1 VKKPQAGLSIL
12 LPLVALLLA
21 LCLGAPLLA
30 QDADAQD
37 EDEAAE
43 ETPEFGEAIVVVG
56 TRTEGRTVT
65 ASPVPVDVIPE
76 TELVSQGNNDLTNR
90 IRTVVPSY
98 NVGAQPISDAATL
111 IRPANLRG
119 LAPDHTLILVNGK
132 RRHRAAVIAWLGNGV
147 SDGSQGPDISVI
159 PAIALRQVEV
169 LRDGASA
176 QYGSD
181 AIAGVLNFQL
191 KDASSGGSIEI
202 RSGQF
207 QDSNPGSNSG
217 FGGQYTFAGDKGTSY
232 AVAANFGMP
241 MGDNGF
247 FNLSMEYG
255 GADPTSRSVQRTDAI
270 NIINTGNSMIRNPA
284 QVWGT
289 PLLED
294 DTKVFANFGS
304 LFNNGTQFYGHANYA
319 TRTTTGGFYFRN
331 PHTRTGVF
339 KGPDEF
345 MDADG
350 NTIEDVSTV
359 RVGDVGRA
367 TTGMGSCHLI
377 PGILQAE
384 NGHLGIPVNDNAI
397 DAATLAAVEADPS
410 CFTLYSRFPGGF
422 TPQFGGDLTDSS
434 IVAGLRG
441 YLNSG
446 MTWDVSVNVGNSEV
460 DQFIYN
466 TVNASLGYDTPTS
479 FNPGIYEQ
487 TDTNVNFDI
496 TYPVKDNVSLAA
508 GLEWRN
514 EQFRIGAGDAA
525 SWEIGPYAAQG
536 FGSGSNGF
544 NGYRPENSGTW
555 DRANVALYGDVEVDS
570 PDEKG
575 TFTAALRVEDFD
587 DFGTTVNAK
596 VSGRR
601 QVSDVVSLRAAVS
614 TGFRAPTPGQ
624 QNAFNV
630 TTAFDPSTGGLS
642 NVGTVPSI
650 SAPAALRGGTQLE
663 PEEAMNFSAG
673 LVLDRGEFTLTADIF
688 HIDVDDRLAVSEEF
702 VQCAIQDEPTANC
715 ITAAEIEGLLSGG
728 FAEARNLKKFRF
740 FVNDFVTRTQGLDVV
755 GTWTPPE
762 LGGDTS
768 FSLVFNY
775 TSTEITDHNP
785 DTVSPFRIATIE
797 RGIPE
802 FRYNI
807 SMSHSAERWN
817 LLARLNYFDGW
828 WDSEDANN
836 NICGQIWV
844 TDDDCPSRAIA
855 PLYPDYSGE
864 FLLDVELG
872 IPLPNSTSIA
882 IGVQNLLNTYPE
894 ENPGAAGSVGN
905 RYGQFSPFGF
915 NGAYYYVRFNY
926 AWGQNF

>member
-1 VKKPQAGLSIL
+1 MCKPEVEPPRLSYL
-12 LPLVALLLA
+12 LVLFLA
-21 LCLGAPLLA
+21 LCLAGPVLA
-30 QDADAQD
+30 QEGDAQD
-37 EDEAAE
+37 ESEAE
-43 ETPEFGEAIVVVG
+43 EPQEFEETIVVVG

-98 NVGAQPISDAATL
+98 NVGTQPISDAATL

-119 LAPDHTLILVNGK
+119 LAPDHTLVLVNGK
-132 RRHRAAVIAWLGNGV
+132 RRHRAAVIAWLGNGI

-191 KDASSGGSIEI
+191 KDASSGGSVEI
-202 RSGQF
+202 RTGQF
-207 QDSNPGSNSG
+207 QDSNPGSSSG
-217 FGGQYTFAGDKGTSY
+217 FGGQYTFAGDKGNSY

-255 GADPTSRSVQRTDAI
+255 AADPTSRSVQRNDALSVI
-270 NIINTGNSMIRNPA
+270 RGGNSMVRDPA
-284 QVWGT
+284 QVWGS

-294 DTKVFANFGS
+294 DIKVFANFGT
-304 LFNNGTQFYGHANYA
+304 LFNNGAQFYGHANYA

-331 PHTRTGVF
+331 PHTRSGVFSNDSGGSILVGDRLWASTGVA
-339 KGPDEF
+339 GAGGCPALSVVSAGDGGTAPD
-345 MDADG
+345 
-350 NTIEDVSTV
+350 
-359 RVGDVGRA
+359 
-367 TTGMGSCHLI
+367 
-377 PGILQAE
+377 P
-384 NGHLGIPVNDNAI
+384 
-397 DAATLAAVEADPS
+397 AALAAIEADPN

-434 IVAGLRG
+434 IVAGVRG
-441 YLNSG
+441 YLDSG
-446 MTWDVSVNVGNSEV
+446 MTWDLSVNVGSSEV

-496 TYPVKDNVSLAA
+496 TYPVRENMSLAA

-555 DRANVALYGDVEVDS
+555 DRANVAIYGDLEIDS
-570 PDEKG
+570 PDDRG

-587 DFGTTVNAK
+587 GFGNTINAK

-601 QVSDVVSLRAAVS
+601 QVSDAVSLRAAAS

-630 TTAFDPSTGGLS
+630 TTAFDPETGGLS
-642 NVGTVPSI
+642 NSGTVPST
-650 SAPAALRGGTQLE
+650 SLPAALRGGEDLQ
-663 PEEAMNFSAG
+663 PEEAVNFSAG
-673 LVLDRGEFTLTADIF
+673 LVVDQGEFTLTADIF
-688 HIDVDDRLAVSEEF
+688 LIDVDDRLAVSETF
-702 VQCAIQDEPTANC
+702 RQCALIQEPNC
-715 ITAAEIEGLLSGG
+715 VTDAEIEQLLSGG
-728 FAEARNLKKFRF
+728 FVEARNLKNFRF
-740 FVNDFVTRTQGLDVV
+740 FVNDFATQTQGLDVV

-775 TSTEITDHNP
+775 TDTEVTDHNP
-785 DTVSPFRIATIE
+785 DTVGPFRIATIE
-797 RGIPE
+797 QGLPK
-802 FRYNI
+802 FRYNLA
-807 SMSHSAERWN
+807 MNHGADNWN
-817 LLARLNYFDGW
+817 LMARVNYFDGW
-828 WDSEDANN
+828 WDSEDAQNLLGRNN
-836 NICGQIWV
+836 
-844 TDDDCPSRAIA
+844 A
-855 PLYPDYSGE
+855 PMYPDYSGE

-872 IPLPNSTSIA
+872 FPLPNNTSIA

-894 ENPGAAGSVGN
+894 DNPGAADGVGN

-926 AWGQNF
+926 AWGQSF

>member
-1 VKKPQAGLSIL
+1 MNRTELAPSL
-12 LPLVALLLA
+12 LPLLVAALLLS
-21 LCLGAPLLA
+21 LCGLAPAFA
-30 QDADAQD
+30 QEADAQD
-37 EDEAAE
+37 ESEEAE

-56 TRTEGRTVT
+56 TRTQGRTV
-65 ASPVPVDVIPE
+65 AQSPVAVDVISSV
-76 TELVSQGNNDLTNR
+76 ELMSQGDNDLINR
-90 IRTVVPSY
+90 LRTVVPSF
-98 NVGAQPISDAATL
+98 NVGTQPISDAAT
-111 IRPANLRG
+111 IVRPVNLRG

-147 SDGSQGPDISVI
+147 SDGAQGPDVSAI
-159 PAIALRQVEV
+159 PSIALRQVEV
-169 LRDGASA
+169 LRDGAAA

-181 AIAGVLNFQL
+181 AIAGVINFQL

-207 QDSNPGSNSG
+207 QDSNPGSDGG
-217 FGGQYTFAGDKGTSY
+217 FGGQYTFAGDKGMSY
-232 AVAANFGMP
+232 AVSANLGMP
-241 MGDNGF
+241 MGENGF

-270 NIINTGNSMIRNPA
+270 NIINAGNTMIRNPA
-284 QVWGT
+284 QVWGS

-294 DTKVFANFGS
+294 DIKVFANFGS
-304 LFNNGTQFYGHANYA
+304 LFSNGTQFYGHANYG

-345 MDADG
+345 EDADG
-350 NTIEDVSTV
+350 NTIEDVSTL
-359 RVGDVGRA
+359 RVGDVGWAA
-367 TTGMGSCHLI
+367 TGAGSCHLI
-377 PGILQAE
+377 PGMLQAK
-384 NGHLGIPVNDNAI
+384 NGHLGIPVVNHAP
-397 DAATLAAVEADPS
+397 DAATLAAVEADPN

-441 YLNSG
+441 YLDSG
-446 MTWDVSVNVGNSEV
+446 MTWDFSVNVGSSEV
-460 DQFIYN
+460 NQFIYN

-479 FNPGIYEQ
+479 FSPGIYEQ

-508 GLEWRN
+508 GVEWRN
-514 EQFRIGAGDAA
+514 EQFRIGAGDPA
-525 SWEIGPYAAQG
+525 SWEIGPYAGQG

-555 DRANVALYGDVEVDS
+555 DRANVAIYGDVEIDS
-570 PDEKG
+570 PDEMG

-587 DFGTTVNAK
+587 GFGNTVNAK

-630 TTAFDPSTGGLS
+630 TTAFDPATGGLS

-650 SAPAALRGGTQLE
+650 SAPAALRGGEDLQ
-663 PEEAMNFSAG
+663 PEEALNFSAG
-673 LVLDRGEFTLTADIF
+673 LVVDRGEFTLTADIF
-688 HIDVDDRLAVSEEF
+688 RIDVNDRLAVSEEF
-702 VQCAIQDEPTANC
+702 VQCAIQDKPTSNC
-715 ITAAEIEGLLSGG
+715 ITDAEIEGLLSGG
-728 FAEARNLKKFRF
+728 FAEANNLKKFRF
-740 FVNDFVTRTQGLDVV
+740 FVNDFATRTQGLDVV

-775 TSTEITDHNP
+775 TDTEITDYNP
-785 DTVSPFRIATIE
+785 DTIGPFRIATIE
-797 RGIPE
+797 RGLPE
-802 FRYNI
+802 FR
-807 SMSHSAERWN
+807 WN
-817 LLARLNYFDGW
+817 LAMNHSTDSWSLMARLNYFDGW
-828 WDSEDANN
+828 WDSEDARNTL
-836 NICGQIWV
+836 GDLSP
-844 TDDDCPSRAIA
+844 T
-855 PLYPDYSGE
+855 YPDYSGE

-872 IPLPNSTSIA
+872 IPLPNETSIA
-882 IGVQNLLNTYPE
+882 IGVQNLLNTYPD
-894 ENPGAAGSVGN
+894 ENPGGADSVGN

-926 AWGQNF
+926 AWGSSF

>member
-1 VKKPQAGLSIL
+1 M
-12 LPLVALLLA
+12 
-21 LCLGAPLLA
+21 
-30 QDADAQD
+30 
-37 EDEAAE
+37 
-43 ETPEFGEAIVVVG
+43 
-56 TRTEGRTVT
+56 
-65 ASPVPVDVIPE
+65 PVD
-76 TELVSQGNNDLTNR
+76 
-90 IRTVVPSY
+90 
-98 NVGAQPISDAATL
+98 
-111 IRPANLRG
+111 
-119 LAPDHTLILVNGK
+119 
-132 RRHRAAVIAWLGNGV
+132 HRAAVIAWLGNGI

-191 KDASSGGSIEI
+191 KDASSGGSVEI
-202 RSGQF
+202 RTGQF
-207 QDSNPGSNSG
+207 QDSNPGSSAG
-217 FGGQYTFAGDKGTSY
+217 FGGQYTFAGEKGMSY

-255 GADPTSRSVQRTDAI
+255 AADPTSRSVQRNDALRVI
-270 NIINTGNSMIRNPA
+270 RGGNSMVRDPA
-284 QVWGT
+284 QVWGS

-294 DTKVFANFGS
+294 DIKVFANFGT

-331 PHTRTGVF
+331 PHTRSGVFSNDGGGSILVGDRLWASTGVA
-339 KGPDEF
+339 GAGGCPALPVVSAGDNGTAPD
-345 MDADG
+345 
-350 NTIEDVSTV
+350 
-359 RVGDVGRA
+359 
-367 TTGMGSCHLI
+367 
-377 PGILQAE
+377 P
-384 NGHLGIPVNDNAI
+384 
-397 DAATLAAVEADPS
+397 AALAAIEANPN
-410 CFTLYSRFPGGF
+410 CFTLYNRFPGGF

-434 IVAGLRG
+434 IVAGVRG
-441 YLNSG
+441 YLDSG
-446 MTWDVSVNVGNSEV
+446 MTWDLSVNVGSSEV

-466 TVNASLGYDTPTS
+466 TVNASIGYDTPTS

-496 TYPVKDNVSLAA
+496 TYPVRDNMSLAA

-514 EQFRIGAGDAA
+514 EQFRIGAGDEA
-525 SWEIGPYAAQG
+525 SWTIGPYAAQG

-555 DRANVALYGDVEVDS
+555 DRANVAIYGDLEIDA
-570 PDEKG
+570 PDDRG

-587 DFGTTVNAK
+587 GFGNTINAK

-601 QVSDVVSLRAAVS
+601 QVSDVVSLRAAAS

-630 TTAFDPSTGGLS
+630 TTAFDPETGGLS
-642 NVGTVPSI
+642 NSGTVPST
-650 SAPAALRGGTQLE
+650 SLPAALRGGEDLQ
-663 PEEAMNFSAG
+663 PEEAVNISAG
-673 LVLDRGEFTLTADIF
+673 LVIDRGEFTLTADIF
-688 HIDVDDRLAVSEEF
+688 NIDVDDRLAVSETF
-702 VQCAIQDEPTANC
+702 RQCALIQEPNC
-715 ITAAEIEGLLSGG
+715 VTDAEIEQLLSGG
-728 FAEARNLKKFRF
+728 FVEARNLKNFRF
-740 FVNDFVTRTQGLDVV
+740 FVNDFATKTQGLDVV

-775 TSTEITDHNP
+775 TDTEVTDHNP
-785 DTVSPFRIATIE
+785 DTVGPFRIATIE
-797 RGIPE
+797 QGLPK
-802 FRYNI
+802 FRYNV
-807 SMSHSAERWN
+807 SMNHGAENWN
-817 LLARLNYFDGW
+817 LMARVNYFDGW
-828 WDSEDANN
+828 WDSEDAQNLLGRNN
-836 NICGQIWV
+836 
-844 TDDDCPSRAIA
+844 A
-855 PLYPDYSGE
+855 PVYPDYSGE

-872 IPLPNSTSIA
+872 FPLPNSTSIA

-894 ENPGAAGSVGN
+894 DNPGAADGVGN

-926 AWGQNF
+926 AWGQSF

>member
-1 VKKPQAGLSIL
+1 MKKPQAGLSIL
-12 LPLVALLLA
+12 LPFVALLLA

-111 IRPANLRG
+111 VRPANLRG

-132 RRHRAAVIAWLGNGV
+132 RRHRAAVIAWLGNGI

-181 AIAGVLNFQL
+181 AIAGVINFQL
-191 KDASSGGSIEI
+191 KDASSGGSVEV
-202 RSGQF
+202 RTGQF
-207 QDSNPGSNSG
+207 QDSNPGSSSG
-217 FGGQYTFAGDKGTSY
+217 FGGQYTFAGEKGPSY
-232 AVAANFGMP
+232 AVAANLGMP
-241 MGDNGF
+241 MGANGF

-255 GADPTSRSVQRTDAI
+255 AADPTSRSVQRTDAI
-270 NIINTGNSMIRNPA
+270 NIINTGNTMIRNPA

-294 DTKVFANFGS
+294 DIKLFANFGS

-319 TRTTTGGFYFRN
+319 SRTTTGGFYFRN
-331 PHTRTGVF
+331 PHTRSGVFSNDGGGSILVGDRLWASTGVPNA
-339 KGPDEF
+339 GGCSALAVTGHVPD
-345 MDADG
+345 
-350 NTIEDVSTV
+350 
-359 RVGDVGRA
+359 
-367 TTGMGSCHLI
+367 
-377 PGILQAE
+377 P
-384 NGHLGIPVNDNAI
+384 
-397 DAATLAAVEADPS
+397 AALAAIEADPN

-441 YLNSG
+441 YLDSG
-446 MTWDVSVNVGNSEV
+446 MTWDLSVNVGSSEV

-479 FNPGIYEQ
+479 FSPGIYEQ

-496 TYPVKDNVSLAA
+496 TYPVRDNVSLAA
-508 GLEWRN
+508 GVEWRN
-514 EQFRIGAGDAA
+514 EQFRIGAGDPA

-555 DRANVALYGDVEVDS
+555 DRANVAIYGDVEIDS
-570 PDEKG
+570 PDERG

-587 DFGTTVNAK
+587 GFGNTINAK

-601 QVSDVVSLRAAVS
+601 QVSDVVSLRAAAS

-630 TTAFDPSTGGLS
+630 TTAFDPETGGLS
-642 NVGTVPSI
+642 NSGTVPST
-650 SAPAALRGGTQLE
+650 SAPAALRGGEDLQ
-663 PEEAMNFSAG
+663 PEDALNFSAG
-673 LVLDRGEFTLTADIF
+673 LVVDRGEFTLTADIF
-688 HIDVDDRLAVSEEF
+688 HIAVDDRLAVSETF
-702 VQCAIQDEPTANC
+702 RQCALIQEPNC
-715 ITAAEIEGLLSGG
+715 VTDAEIEQILAGG
-728 FAEARNLKKFRF
+728 FVEARNLKNFRF
-740 FVNDFVTRTQGLDVV
+740 FVNDFATETQGLDVV
-755 GTWTPPE
+755 GTWVPPE
-762 LGGDTS
+762 LGGDTT

-775 TSTEITDHNP
+775 TKTEVTDHNP
-785 DTVSPFRIATIE
+785 DTVGPFRIATIE
-797 RGIPE
+797 QGLPE

-807 SMSHSAERWN
+807 SMNHSAERWS
-817 LLARLNYFDGW
+817 LMTRLNYFDGW
-828 WDSEDANN
+828 WDSEDAQNLLGRNN
-836 NICGQIWV
+836 
-844 TDDDCPSRAIA
+844 A
-855 PLYPDYSGE
+855 PMYPDYSGE
-864 FLLDVELG
+864 FLLDAGLG
-872 IPLPNSTSIA
+872 IPLPNATSIA
-882 IGVQNLLNTYPE
+882 IGVQNLLNTYPDV
-894 ENPGAAGSVGN
+894 NPGGAAGVGN
-905 RYGQFSPFGF
+905 QYGQFSPFGF

-926 AWGQNF
+926 AWGQSF

>member
-1 VKKPQAGLSIL
+1 MRNPEIEPPRLSYL
-12 LPLVALLLA
+12 LVPFLA
-21 LCLGAPLLA
+21 LCLAAPVLA
-30 QDADAQD
+30 QEGDAQD
-37 EDEAAE
+37 EAEAE
-43 ETPEFGEAIVVVG
+43 EPREFEETIVVVG

-76 TELVSQGNNDLTNR
+76 TELVSQGNNDLTDR

-98 NVGAQPISDAATL
+98 NVGTQPISDAATL
-111 IRPANLRG
+111 VRPANLRG

-132 RRHRAAVIAWLGNGV
+132 RRHRAAVIAWLGNGI

-159 PAIALRQVEV
+159 PSIALRQVEV

-181 AIAGVLNFQL
+181 AIAGVINFQL
-191 KDASSGGSIEI
+191 KDASSGGSVEI

-207 QDSNPGSNSG
+207 QDANPGSSSG
-217 FGGQYTFAGDKGTSY
+217 FGGQYTFAGENGISY
-232 AVAANFGMP
+232 AVAANVGMP
-241 MGDNGF
+241 MGENGF

-255 GADPTSRSVQRTDAI
+255 AADPTSRSVQRNDAI
-270 NIINTGNSMIRNPA
+270 AIINTGNSHIRNPA
-284 QVWGT
+284 QVWGS
-289 PLLED
+289 PLVED
-294 DTKVFANFGS
+294 DVKLFANFGS
-304 LFNNGTQFYGHANYA
+304 LFSNGAQFYGHANYA
-319 TRTTTGGFYFRN
+319 SRTTTGGFYFRN
-331 PHTRTGVF
+331 PNTRTGVF
-339 KGPDEF
+339 TYSDPARRGSF
-345 MDADG
+345 LL
-350 NTIEDVSTV
+350 
-359 RVGDVGRA
+359 VGDREWA
-367 TTGMGSCHLI
+367 RTGVEGAGNCPTI
-377 PGILQAE
+377 PIVD
-384 NGHLGIPVNDNAI
+384 HVP
-397 DAATLAAVEADPS
+397 DAAALAAVEADPN
-410 CFTLYSRFPGGF
+410 CFTLRSRFPGGF

-441 YLNSG
+441 YLDSG
-446 MTWDVSVNVGNSEV
+446 MTWDLSVNVGSSEI

-496 TYPVKDNVSLAA
+496 TYPVRDNVSLAA

-514 EQFRIGAGDAA
+514 EQFRIGAGDPA

-536 FGSGSNGF
+536 FSSGSNGF
-544 NGYRPENSGTW
+544 NGYRADVTAGTW
-555 DRANVALYGDVEVDS
+555 DRANVAVYGDVEVEA

-587 DFGTTVNAK
+587 GFGNTVNAK

-601 QVSDVVSLRAAVS
+601 QVSDVVSLRAAAS

-630 TTAFDPSTGGLS
+630 TTAFDPETGGLS
-642 NVGTVPSI
+642 NSGTVPSN
-650 SAPAALRGGTQLE
+650 SAPAMLRGGEDLQ
-663 PEEAMNFSAG
+663 PEEAVNFSAG
-673 LVLDRGEFTLTADIF
+673 LIVDKGEFTLTADIF
-688 HIDVDDRLAVSEEF
+688 QIDVDDRLAISETF
-702 VQCAIQDEPTANC
+702 RQCSLIQEPNC
-715 ITAAEIEGLLSGG
+715 VTDDEIEQLLSGG
-728 FAEARNLKKFRF
+728 FVEARNLKNFRF
-740 FVNDFVTRTQGLDVV
+740 FVNDFATRTQGLDVV

-775 TSTEITDHNP
+775 TKTEVTDHNP
-785 DTVSPFRIATIE
+785 DTVGPFRIATIE
-797 RGIPE
+797 KGLPE
-802 FRYNI
+802 FRWNLA
-807 SMSHSAERWN
+807 MNHGADRWN
-817 LLARLNYFDGW
+817 LMARLNYYDGW
-828 WDSEDANN
+828 WDSEDAQNLLGRNN
-836 NICGQIWV
+836 
-844 TDDDCPSRAIA
+844 A
-855 PLYPDYSGE
+855 PMYADYSGE

-872 IPLPNSTSIA
+872 IPLPNDTSIA

-894 ENPGAAGSVGN
+894 ENPGAADAVGN

-915 NGAYYYVRFNY
+915 NGSYYYIRFNY

>member
-1 VKKPQAGLSIL
+1 MKKPQAGLSIL
-12 LPLVALLLA
+12 LPLVVLLLS
-21 LCLGAPLLA
+21 LCLGAPLPA
-30 QDADAQD
+30 QDTEAQD

-43 ETPEFGEAIVVVG
+43 ETPEFGETIVVVG

-111 IRPANLRG
+111 VRPANLRG

-132 RRHRAAVIAWLGNGV
+132 RRHRAAVIAWLGNGI

-181 AIAGVLNFQL
+181 AIAGVINFQL
-191 KDASSGGSIEI
+191 KDASSGGSVEV
-202 RSGQF
+202 RTGQF
-207 QDSNPGSNSG
+207 QDSNPGSSSG
-217 FGGQYTFAGDKGTSY
+217 FGGQYTFAGEKGPSY
-232 AVAANFGMP
+232 AVAANLGMP
-241 MGDNGF
+241 MGANGF

-255 GADPTSRSVQRTDAI
+255 AADPTSRSVQRNDAI
-270 NIINTGNSMIRNPA
+270 NIINTGNTMIRNPA

-294 DTKVFANFGS
+294 DIKLFANFGS

-319 TRTTTGGFYFRN
+319 SRTTTGGFYFRN
-331 PHTRTGVF
+331 PHTRSGVFSNDGGGSILVGDRLWASTGVPNA
-339 KGPDEF
+339 GGCSALAVTGHVPD
-345 MDADG
+345 
-350 NTIEDVSTV
+350 
-359 RVGDVGRA
+359 
-367 TTGMGSCHLI
+367 
-377 PGILQAE
+377 P
-384 NGHLGIPVNDNAI
+384 
-397 DAATLAAVEADPS
+397 AALAAIEADPN

-441 YLNSG
+441 YLDSG
-446 MTWDVSVNVGNSEV
+446 MTWDLSVNVGSSEV

-496 TYPVKDNVSLAA
+496 TYPVRDNVSLAA
-508 GLEWRN
+508 GVEWRN
-514 EQFRIGAGDAA
+514 EQFRIGAGDPA

-555 DRANVALYGDVEVDS
+555 DRANVAIYGDVEIDS
-570 PDEKG
+570 PDERG

-587 DFGTTVNAK
+587 GFGNTINAK

-601 QVSDVVSLRAAVS
+601 QVSDVVSLRAAAS

-630 TTAFDPSTGGLS
+630 TTAFDPETGGLS
-642 NVGTVPSI
+642 NSGTVPST
-650 SAPAALRGGTQLE
+650 SAPAALRGGEDLQ
-663 PEEAMNFSAG
+663 PEDALNFSAG
-673 LVLDRGEFTLTADIF
+673 LVVDRGEFTLTADIF
-688 HIDVDDRLAVSEEF
+688 HIAVDDRLAVSETF
-702 VQCAIQDEPTANC
+702 RQCALIQEANC
-715 ITAAEIEGLLSGG
+715 VTDAEIEELLAGG
-728 FAEARNLKKFRF
+728 FVEARNLKNFRF
-740 FVNDFVTRTQGLDVV
+740 FVNDFATETQGLDVV
-755 GTWTPPE
+755 GTWVPPE
-762 LGGDTS
+762 LGGDTT

-775 TSTEITDHNP
+775 TKTEVTDHNP
-785 DTVSPFRIATIE
+785 DTVGPFRIATIE
-797 RGIPE
+797 QGLPE

-807 SMSHSAERWN
+807 SMNHSAERWS
-817 LLARLNYFDGW
+817 LMTRLNYFDGW
-828 WDSEDANN
+828 WDSEDAQNLLGRNN
-836 NICGQIWV
+836 
-844 TDDDCPSRAIA
+844 A
-855 PLYPDYSGE
+855 PIYPDYSGE

-882 IGVQNLLNTYPE
+882 IGVQNLLNTYPDV
-894 ENPGAAGSVGN
+894 NPGGADGVGN
-905 RYGQFSPFGF
+905 QYGQFSPFGF

>member
-1 VKKPQAGLSIL
+1 MSADKNPTSPKSL
-12 LPLVALLLA
+12 LFLLLA
-21 LCLGAPLLA
+21 LCLCAPALA
-30 QDADAQD
+30 QEGGDETEPEEAQ
-37 EDEAAE
+37 EFE
-43 ETPEFGEAIVVVG
+43 ETIVVVG

-98 NVGAQPISDAATL
+98 NVGTQPISDAATL
-111 IRPANLRG
+111 VRPANLRG
-119 LAPDHTLILVNGK
+119 LAPDHTLVLVNGK
-132 RRHRAAVIAWLGNGV
+132 RRHRAAVIAWLGNGI

-159 PAIALRQVEV
+159 PSIALRQVEV

-191 KDASSGGSIEI
+191 KDASSGGSVEI
-202 RSGQF
+202 RTGQF
-207 QDSNPGSNSG
+207 QDSNPGSSSG
-217 FGGQYTFAGDKGTSY
+217 FGGQYTFAGDKGMSY

-241 MGDNGF
+241 MGENGF

-255 GADPTSRSVQRTDAI
+255 GADPTSRSVQRNDAI
-270 NIINTGNSMIRNPA
+270 SVIQGGNSMVRDPA
-284 QVWGT
+284 QVWGS

-294 DTKVFANFGS
+294 DIKVFANFGT
-304 LFNNGTQFYGHANYA
+304 LFNNGAQFYGHANYA

-331 PHTRTGVF
+331 PHTRSGVFSNDGGGSILVGDRLWASTGVA
-339 KGPDEF
+339 GAGGCPALSVVPGAGGGTRPD
-345 MDADG
+345 
-350 NTIEDVSTV
+350 
-359 RVGDVGRA
+359 
-367 TTGMGSCHLI
+367 
-377 PGILQAE
+377 P
-384 NGHLGIPVNDNAI
+384 
-397 DAATLAAVEADPS
+397 AALAAIEADPN

-434 IVAGLRG
+434 IVAGVRG

-446 MTWDVSVNVGNSEV
+446 MTWDFSVNVGSSEV

-496 TYPVKDNVSLAA
+496 TYPVRDNMSLAA

-555 DRANVALYGDVEVDS
+555 DRANVAIYGDLEIDS
-570 PDEKG
+570 PDDRG

-587 DFGTTVNAK
+587 GFGNTINAK

-601 QVSDVVSLRAAVS
+601 QVSDVVSLRAAAS

-630 TTAFDPSTGGLS
+630 TTAFDPETGGLS
-642 NVGTVPSI
+642 NSGTVPST
-650 SAPAALRGGTQLE
+650 SLPAALRGGEDLQ
-663 PEEAMNFSAG
+663 PEEAVNLSAG
-673 LVLDRGEFTLTADIF
+673 LVVDQGAFTLTADIF
-688 HIDVDDRLAVSEEF
+688 HIDVDDRLAVSETF
-702 VQCAIQDEPTANC
+702 RQCALIQEPNC
-715 ITAAEIEGLLSGG
+715 VTDAEIEQLLAGG
-728 FAEARNLKKFRF
+728 FVEARNLKNFRF
-740 FVNDFVTRTQGLDVV
+740 FVNDFATQTQGLDVV
-755 GTWTPPE
+755 GTWTPVE

-775 TSTEITDHNP
+775 TKTEVTDHNP
-785 DTVSPFRIATIE
+785 DTVGPFRIATIE
-797 RGIPE
+797 QGLPQ
-802 FRYNI
+802 FRYNV
-807 SMSHSAERWN
+807 SMNHNADRWN
-817 LLARLNYFDGW
+817 LMARVNYFDGW
-828 WDSEDANN
+828 WDSEDAQNLLGRNN
-836 NICGQIWV
+836 
-844 TDDDCPSRAIA
+844 A
-855 PLYPDYSGE
+855 PMYPDYSGE

-872 IPLPNSTSIA
+872 FPMPNDTSIA

-894 ENPGAAGSVGN
+894 DNPGAADGVGN

-926 AWGQNF
+926 AWGQRF

>member
-1 VKKPQAGLSIL
+1 MRKPEVEPLRLSYL
-12 LPLVALLLA
+12 LVLFLA
-21 LCLGAPLLA
+21 LCLAVPVVA
-30 QDADAQD
+30 QEGDNQD
-37 EDEAAE
+37 ESEAE
-43 ETPEFGEAIVVVG
+43 EPQEFEETIVVVG

-76 TELVSQGNNDLTNR
+76 VELVSQGNNDLTNR

-98 NVGAQPISDAATL
+98 NVGTQPISDAATL

-119 LAPDHTLILVNGK
+119 LAPDHTLVLVNGK
-132 RRHRAAVIAWLGNGV
+132 RRHRAAVIAWLGNGI

-191 KDASSGGSIEI
+191 KDASSGGSVEI
-202 RSGQF
+202 RTGQF
-207 QDSNPGSNSG
+207 QDSNPGSSAG
-217 FGGQYTFAGDKGTSY
+217 FGGQYTFAGEKGMSY

-255 GADPTSRSVQRTDAI
+255 AADPTSRSVQRNDALRVI
-270 NIINTGNSMIRNPA
+270 RGGNSMVRDPA
-284 QVWGT
+284 QVWGS

-294 DTKVFANFGS
+294 DIKVFANFGT

-331 PHTRTGVF
+331 PHTRSGVFSNDGGGSILVGDRLWASTGVA
-339 KGPDEF
+339 GAGGCPALPVVSAGDNGTAPD
-345 MDADG
+345 
-350 NTIEDVSTV
+350 
-359 RVGDVGRA
+359 
-367 TTGMGSCHLI
+367 
-377 PGILQAE
+377 P
-384 NGHLGIPVNDNAI
+384 
-397 DAATLAAVEADPS
+397 AALAAIEANPN
-410 CFTLYSRFPGGF
+410 CFTLYNRFPGGF

-434 IVAGLRG
+434 IVAGVRG
-441 YLNSG
+441 YLDSG
-446 MTWDVSVNVGNSEV
+446 MTWDLSVNVGSSEV

-466 TVNASLGYDTPTS
+466 TVNASIGYDTPTS

-496 TYPVKDNVSLAA
+496 TYPVRDNMSLAA

-514 EQFRIGAGDAA
+514 EQFRIGAGDEA
-525 SWEIGPYAAQG
+525 SWTIGPYAAQG

-555 DRANVALYGDVEVDS
+555 DRANVAIYGDLEIDA
-570 PDEKG
+570 PDDRG

-587 DFGTTVNAK
+587 GFGNTINAK

-601 QVSDVVSLRAAVS
+601 QVSDVVSLRAAAS

-630 TTAFDPSTGGLS
+630 TTAFDPETGGLS
-642 NVGTVPSI
+642 NSGTVPST
-650 SAPAALRGGTQLE
+650 SLPAALRGGEDLQ
-663 PEEAMNFSAG
+663 PEEAVNISAG
-673 LVLDRGEFTLTADIF
+673 LVIDRGEFTLTADIF
-688 HIDVDDRLAVSEEF
+688 NIDVDDRLAVSETF
-702 VQCAIQDEPTANC
+702 RQCALIQEPNC
-715 ITAAEIEGLLSGG
+715 VTDAEIEQLLSGG
-728 FAEARNLKKFRF
+728 FVEARNLKNFRF
-740 FVNDFVTRTQGLDVV
+740 FVNDFATKTQGLDVV

-775 TSTEITDHNP
+775 TDTEVTDHNP
-785 DTVSPFRIATIE
+785 DTVGPFRIATIE
-797 RGIPE
+797 QGLPK
-802 FRYNI
+802 FRYNV
-807 SMSHSAERWN
+807 SMNHGAENWN
-817 LLARLNYFDGW
+817 LMARVNYFDGW
-828 WDSEDANN
+828 WDSEDAQNLLGRNN
-836 NICGQIWV
+836 
-844 TDDDCPSRAIA
+844 A
-855 PLYPDYSGE
+855 PVYPDYSGE

-872 IPLPNSTSIA
+872 FPLPNSTSIA

-894 ENPGAAGSVGN
+894 DNPGAADGVGN

-926 AWGQNF
+926 AWGQSF

>member
-1 VKKPQAGLSIL
+1 MSRELKHRL
-12 LPLVALLLA
+12 LPLLVALLA
-21 LCLGAPLLA
+21 FCLVAPILA
-30 QDADAQD
+30 QDTDD
-37 EDEAAE
+37 EDEEQTEFE
-43 ETPEFGEAIVVVG
+43 ETIVVVG

-111 IRPANLRG
+111 VRPANLRG

-132 RRHRAAVIAWLGNGV
+132 RRHRAAVIAWLGNGI

-181 AIAGVLNFQL
+181 AIAGVINFQL
-191 KDASSGGSIEI
+191 KDASSGGSVEI
-202 RSGQF
+202 RTGRF
-207 QDSNPGSNSG
+207 QDSNPGSSSG
-217 FGGQYTFAGDKGTSY
+217 FGGQYTFAGENGPSY
-232 AVAANFGMP
+232 AVAANIGMP
-241 MGDNGF
+241 MGENGF

-255 GADPTSRSVQRTDAI
+255 GADPTSRSVQRNDAI

-304 LFNNGTQFYGHANYA
+304 LFDNGTQFYGHANYA

-331 PHTRTGVF
+331 PHTRSGVFSNNGGSTLLVGDREWARTGVA
-339 KGPDEF
+339 G
-345 MDADG
+345 AG
-350 NTIEDVSTV
+350 
-359 RVGDVGRA
+359 G
-367 TTGMGSCHLI
+367 C
-377 PGILQAE
+377 
-384 NGHLGIPVNDNAI
+384 PVLNVVDHRP
-397 DAATLAAVEADPS
+397 DAATLAAIEADPN

-441 YLNSG
+441 YLDSG
-446 MTWDVSVNVGNSEV
+446 MTWDLSVNVGNSEV

-479 FNPGIYEQ
+479 FSPGIYEQ

-496 TYPVKDNVSLAA
+496 TYPVRDNVSLAA

-514 EQFRIGAGDAA
+514 EQFRIGAGDPA

-555 DRANVALYGDVEVDS
+555 DRANVAIYGDVEIDS
-570 PDEKG
+570 PDERG

-587 DFGTTVNAK
+587 GFGNTVNAK

-601 QVSDVVSLRAAVS
+601 QVSDVVSLRAAAS

-630 TTAFDPSTGGLS
+630 TTAFDPETGGLS
-642 NVGTVPSI
+642 NSGTVPST
-650 SAPAALRGGTQLE
+650 SAPAALRGGEDLQ
-663 PEEAMNFSAG
+663 PEEAMNLSAG
-673 LVLDRGEFTLTADIF
+673 MVVDRGEFTLTADIF
-688 HIDVDDRLAVSEEF
+688 HIAVDDRLAVSETF
-702 VQCAIQDEPTANC
+702 RQCALIQEPNC
-715 ITAAEIEGLLSGG
+715 VTEAEIEQILAGG
-728 FAEARNLKKFRF
+728 FVEARNLKNFRF
-740 FVNDFVTRTQGLDVV
+740 FVNDFATETQGLDVV
-755 GTWTPPE
+755 GTWAPPE
-762 LGGDTS
+762 LGGDTT

-775 TSTEITDHNP
+775 TKTEVTDHNP
-785 DTVSPFRIATIE
+785 DTVGPFRIATIE
-797 RGIPE
+797 KGLPE

-807 SMSHSAERWN
+807 SMNHSADRWS
-817 LLARLNYFDGW
+817 LMTRLNYFDGW
-828 WDSEDANN
+828 WDSEDAQNLLGRNN
-836 NICGQIWV
+836 
-844 TDDDCPSRAIA
+844 A
-855 PLYPDYSGE
+855 PMYADYSGE

-872 IPLPNSTSIA
+872 IPLPNDTSIA
-882 IGVQNLLNTYPE
+882 IGVQNLLNTYPDV
-894 ENPGAAGSVGN
+894 NPGGADGVGN
-905 RYGQFSPFGF
+905 QYGQFSPFGF
-915 NGAYYYVRFNY
+915 NGSYYYVRFNY

>member
-1 VKKPQAGLSIL
+1 MKKPQAGLSIL

-111 IRPANLRG
+111 VRPANLRG

-132 RRHRAAVIAWLGNGV
+132 RRHRAAVIAWLGNGI

-181 AIAGVLNFQL
+181 AIAGVINFQL
-191 KDASSGGSIEI
+191 KDASSGGSVEV
-202 RSGQF
+202 RTGQF
-207 QDSNPGSNSG
+207 QDSNPGSSSG
-217 FGGQYTFAGDKGTSY
+217 FGGQYTFAGEKGPSY
-232 AVAANFGMP
+232 AVAANLGMP
-241 MGDNGF
+241 MGANGF

-255 GADPTSRSVQRTDAI
+255 AADPTSRSVQRNDAI
-270 NIINTGNSMIRNPA
+270 NIINTGNTMIRNPA

-294 DTKVFANFGS
+294 DMKLFANFGS

-319 TRTTTGGFYFRN
+319 SRTTTGGFYFRN
-331 PHTRTGVF
+331 PHTRSGVFSNDGGGSILVGDRLWASTGVPNA
-339 KGPDEF
+339 GGCSALAVTGHVPD
-345 MDADG
+345 
-350 NTIEDVSTV
+350 
-359 RVGDVGRA
+359 
-367 TTGMGSCHLI
+367 
-377 PGILQAE
+377 P
-384 NGHLGIPVNDNAI
+384 
-397 DAATLAAVEADPS
+397 AALAAIEADPN

-441 YLNSG
+441 YLDSG
-446 MTWDVSVNVGNSEV
+446 MTWDLSVNVGSSEV

-479 FNPGIYEQ
+479 FSPGIYEQ

-496 TYPVKDNVSLAA
+496 TYPVRDNVSLAA
-508 GLEWRN
+508 GVEWRN
-514 EQFRIGAGDAA
+514 EQFRIGAGDPA

-555 DRANVALYGDVEVDS
+555 DRANVAIYGDVEIDT
-570 PDEKG
+570 PDERG

-587 DFGTTVNAK
+587 GFGNTINAK

-601 QVSDVVSLRAAVS
+601 QVSDVVSLRAAAS

-630 TTAFDPSTGGLS
+630 TTAFDPETGGLS
-642 NVGTVPSI
+642 NSGTVPST
-650 SAPAALRGGTQLE
+650 SAPAALRGGEDLQ
-663 PEEAMNFSAG
+663 PEDALNFSAG
-673 LVLDRGEFTLTADIF
+673 LVVDRGEFTLTADIF
-688 HIDVDDRLAVSEEF
+688 HIAVDDRLAVSETF
-702 VQCAIQDEPTANC
+702 RQCALIQEANC
-715 ITAAEIEGLLSGG
+715 VTDAEIEELLAGG
-728 FAEARNLKKFRF
+728 FVEARNLKNFRF
-740 FVNDFVTRTQGLDVV
+740 FVNDFATETQGLDVV
-755 GTWTPPE
+755 GTWAPPE
-762 LGGDTS
+762 LGGDTT

-775 TSTEITDHNP
+775 TKTEVTDHNP
-785 DTVSPFRIATIE
+785 DTVGPFRIATIE
-797 RGIPE
+797 QGLPE

-807 SMSHSAERWN
+807 SMNHSAERWS
-817 LLARLNYFDGW
+817 LLTRLNYFDGW
-828 WDSEDANN
+828 WDSEDAQNLLGRNN
-836 NICGQIWV
+836 
-844 TDDDCPSRAIA
+844 A
-855 PLYPDYSGE
+855 PMYPDYSGE

-872 IPLPNSTSIA
+872 IPLPNATSIA
-882 IGVQNLLNTYPE
+882 IGVQNLLNTYPDV
-894 ENPGAAGSVGN
+894 NPGGADGVGN
-905 RYGQFSPFGF
+905 QYGQFSPFGF

-926 AWGQNF
+926 AWGQSF

>member
-1 VKKPQAGLSIL
+1 MKKPRTGLSTL
-12 LPLVALLLA
+12 LPLVAILFL

-30 QDADAQD
+30 QDAEEQD
-37 EDEAAE
+37 EGEAAE

-98 NVGAQPISDAATL
+98 NVGTQPISDAATL

-119 LAPDHTLILVNGK
+119 LAPDHTLVLVNGK
-132 RRHRAAVIAWLGNGV
+132 RRHRAAVIAWLGNGI

-191 KDASSGGSIEI
+191 KDASSGGSVEI
-202 RSGQF
+202 RTGQF
-207 QDSNPGSNSG
+207 QDSNPGSSAG
-217 FGGQYTFAGDKGTSY
+217 FGGQYTFAGDKGNSY

-241 MGDNGF
+241 MGENGF

-255 GADPTSRSVQRTDAI
+255 AADPTSRSVQRNDALSVI
-270 NIINTGNSMIRNPA
+270 RGGNSMVRDPA
-284 QVWGT
+284 QVWGS

-294 DTKVFANFGS
+294 DIKVFANFGT
-304 LFNNGTQFYGHANYA
+304 LFNNGAQFYGHANYA

-331 PHTRTGVF
+331 PHTRSGVFSKDGGGSILVGDRLWASTGVA
-339 KGPDEF
+339 GAGGCPALSVVSAGDGGTAPD
-345 MDADG
+345 
-350 NTIEDVSTV
+350 
-359 RVGDVGRA
+359 
-367 TTGMGSCHLI
+367 
-377 PGILQAE
+377 P
-384 NGHLGIPVNDNAI
+384 
-397 DAATLAAVEADPS
+397 AALAAIEANPN

-434 IVAGLRG
+434 IVAGVRG
-441 YLNSG
+441 YLDSG
-446 MTWDVSVNVGNSEV
+446 MTWDLSVNVGSSEV

-496 TYPVKDNVSLAA
+496 TYPVRDNMSLAA

-555 DRANVALYGDVEVDS
+555 DRANVAIYGDLEIDS
-570 PDEKG
+570 PDDRG

-587 DFGTTVNAK
+587 GFGNTINAK

-601 QVSDVVSLRAAVS
+601 QVSDAVSLRAAAS

-630 TTAFDPSTGGLS
+630 TTAFDPETGGLS
-642 NVGTVPSI
+642 NSGTVPST
-650 SAPAALRGGTQLE
+650 SLPAALRGGEDLQ
-663 PEEAMNFSAG
+663 PEEAVNFSAG
-673 LVLDRGEFTLTADIF
+673 LVVDQGEFTLTADIF
-688 HIDVDDRLAVSEEF
+688 LIDVDDRLAVSETF
-702 VQCAIQDEPTANC
+702 RQCALIQEANC
-715 ITAAEIEGLLSGG
+715 VTDAEIEQLLSGG
-728 FAEARNLKKFRF
+728 FVEARNLKNFRF
-740 FVNDFVTRTQGLDVV
+740 FVNDFATQTQGLDVV

-775 TSTEITDHNP
+775 TDTEVTDHNP
-785 DTVSPFRIATIE
+785 DTVGPFRIATIE
-797 RGIPE
+797 QGLPK
-802 FRYNI
+802 FRYNV
-807 SMSHSAERWN
+807 SMNHGAENWN
-817 LLARLNYFDGW
+817 LMARVNYFDGW
-828 WDSEDANN
+828 WDSEDAQNLLGRNN
-836 NICGQIWV
+836 
-844 TDDDCPSRAIA
+844 A
-855 PLYPDYSGE
+855 PMYPDYSGE

-872 IPLPNSTSIA
+872 FPLPNDTSIA

-894 ENPGAAGSVGN
+894 DNPGAADGVGN
-905 RYGQFSPFGF
+905 RYGQFSPWGF

-926 AWGQNF
+926 SWGQSF

>member
-1 VKKPQAGLSIL
+1 MSPELKRRL
-12 LPLVALLLA
+12 LPLLVALLA
-21 LCLGAPLLA
+21 LCLVAPILA
-30 QDADAQD
+30 QDADD
-37 EDEAAE
+37 EEEEQTEFE
-43 ETPEFGEAIVVVG
+43 ETIVVVG

-90 IRTVVPSY
+90 IRAVVPSY
-98 NVGAQPISDAATL
+98 NVGSQPISDAATL
-111 IRPANLRG
+111 VRPANLRG

-132 RRHRAAVIAWLGNGV
+132 RRHRAAVIAWLGNGI

-181 AIAGVLNFQL
+181 AIAGVINFQL
-191 KDASSGGSIEI
+191 KDASSGGSVEV
-202 RSGQF
+202 RTGRF
-207 QDSNPGSNSG
+207 QDSNPGSSSG
-217 FGGQYTFAGDKGTSY
+217 FGGQYTFAGENGPSY
-232 AVAANFGMP
+232 AVAANIGMP
-241 MGDNGF
+241 MGANGF

-255 GADPTSRSVQRTDAI
+255 GADPTSRSVQRNDAI

-304 LFNNGTQFYGHANYA
+304 LFDNGTQFYGHANYA

-331 PHTRTGVF
+331 PHTRSGVFSNNGGSTLLVGDREWARTGVA
-339 KGPDEF
+339 G
-345 MDADG
+345 AG
-350 NTIEDVSTV
+350 
-359 RVGDVGRA
+359 G
-367 TTGMGSCHLI
+367 C
-377 PGILQAE
+377 
-384 NGHLGIPVNDNAI
+384 PVLNVVDHRP
-397 DAATLAAVEADPS
+397 DAAALAAIEADPN

-441 YLNSG
+441 YLDSG
-446 MTWDVSVNVGNSEV
+446 MTWDLSVNVGNSEV

-479 FNPGIYEQ
+479 FSPGIYEQ

-496 TYPVKDNVSLAA
+496 TYPVRDNVSLAA

-514 EQFRIGAGDAA
+514 EQFRIGAGDPA

-555 DRANVALYGDVEVDS
+555 DRANVAIYGDIEIDS
-570 PDEKG
+570 PDEMG

-587 DFGTTVNAK
+587 GFGNTVNAK

-601 QVSDVVSLRAAVS
+601 QVSDVVSLRAAAS

-630 TTAFDPSTGGLS
+630 TTAFDPETGGLS
-642 NVGTVPSI
+642 NSGTVPST
-650 SAPAALRGGTQLE
+650 SAPAALRGGEDLQ
-663 PEEAMNFSAG
+663 PEEAMNLSAG
-673 LVLDRGEFTLTADIF
+673 MVVDRGEFTLTADIF
-688 HIDVDDRLAVSEEF
+688 HIAVDDRLAVSETF
-702 VQCAIQDEPTANC
+702 RQCALIQEPNC
-715 ITAAEIEGLLSGG
+715 VTDAEIEQILAGG
-728 FAEARNLKKFRF
+728 FVEARNLKNFRF
-740 FVNDFVTRTQGLDVV
+740 FVNDFATETQGLDVV
-755 GTWTPPE
+755 GTWAPPE
-762 LGGDTS
+762 LGGDTT

-775 TSTEITDHNP
+775 TKTEVTDHNP
-785 DTVSPFRIATIE
+785 DTVGPFRIATIE
-797 RGIPE
+797 KGLPE

-807 SMSHSAERWN
+807 SMNHSAERWS
-817 LLARLNYFDGW
+817 LMTRLNYFDGW
-828 WDSEDANN
+828 WDSEDAQNLLGRNN
-836 NICGQIWV
+836 
-844 TDDDCPSRAIA
+844 A
-855 PLYPDYSGE
+855 PMYADYSGE

-872 IPLPNSTSIA
+872 IPLPNDTSIA
-882 IGVQNLLNTYPE
+882 IGVQNLLNTYPDV
-894 ENPGAAGSVGN
+894 NPGGADGVGN
-905 RYGQFSPFGF
+905 QYGQFSPFGF
-915 NGAYYYVRFNY
+915 NGSYYYVRFNY

>member
-1 VKKPQAGLSIL
+1 MRKPEVEPLRLSYL
-12 LPLVALLLA
+12 LVLFLA
-21 LCLGAPLLA
+21 FCLAVPVLA
-30 QDADAQD
+30 QEGDNQD
-37 EDEAAE
+37 ESEAE
-43 ETPEFGEAIVVVG
+43 EPQEFEETIVVVG

-98 NVGAQPISDAATL
+98 NVGTQPISDAATL

-119 LAPDHTLILVNGK
+119 LAPDHTLVLVNGK
-132 RRHRAAVIAWLGNGV
+132 RRHRAAVIAWLGNGI

-191 KDASSGGSIEI
+191 KDASSGGSVEI
-202 RSGQF
+202 RTGQF
-207 QDSNPGSNSG
+207 QDSNPGSSSG
-217 FGGQYTFAGDKGTSY
+217 FGGQYTFAGDKGNSY

-255 GADPTSRSVQRTDAI
+255 AADPTSRSVQRNDALSVI
-270 NIINTGNSMIRNPA
+270 RGGNSMVRDPA
-284 QVWGT
+284 QVWGS

-294 DTKVFANFGS
+294 DIKVFANFGT
-304 LFNNGTQFYGHANYA
+304 LFNNGAQFYGHANYA

-331 PHTRTGVF
+331 PHTRSGVFSNDSGGSILVGDRLWASTGVA
-339 KGPDEF
+339 GAGGCPALSVVSAGDGGTAPD
-345 MDADG
+345 
-350 NTIEDVSTV
+350 
-359 RVGDVGRA
+359 
-367 TTGMGSCHLI
+367 
-377 PGILQAE
+377 P
-384 NGHLGIPVNDNAI
+384 
-397 DAATLAAVEADPS
+397 AALAAIEADPN

-434 IVAGLRG
+434 IVAGVRG
-441 YLNSG
+441 YLDSG
-446 MTWDVSVNVGNSEV
+446 MTWDLSVNVGSSEV

-496 TYPVKDNVSLAA
+496 TYPVRENMSLAA

-555 DRANVALYGDVEVDS
+555 DRANVAIYGDLEIDS
-570 PDEKG
+570 PDDRG

-587 DFGTTVNAK
+587 GFGNTINAK

-601 QVSDVVSLRAAVS
+601 QVSDAVSLRAAAS

-630 TTAFDPSTGGLS
+630 TTAFDPETGGLS
-642 NVGTVPSI
+642 NSGTVPST
-650 SAPAALRGGTQLE
+650 SLPAALRGGEDLQ
-663 PEEAMNFSAG
+663 PEEAVNFSAG
-673 LVLDRGEFTLTADIF
+673 LVVDQGEFTLTADIF
-688 HIDVDDRLAVSEEF
+688 LIDVDDRLAVSETF
-702 VQCAIQDEPTANC
+702 RQCALIQEPNC
-715 ITAAEIEGLLSGG
+715 VTDAEIEQLLSGG
-728 FAEARNLKKFRF
+728 FVEARNLKNFRF
-740 FVNDFVTRTQGLDVV
+740 FVNDFATQTQGLDVV

-775 TSTEITDHNP
+775 TDTEVTDHNP
-785 DTVSPFRIATIE
+785 DTVGPFRIATIE
-797 RGIPE
+797 QGLPK
-802 FRYNI
+802 FRYNLA
-807 SMSHSAERWN
+807 MNHGADNWN
-817 LLARLNYFDGW
+817 LMARVNYFDGW
-828 WDSEDANN
+828 WDSEDAQNLLGRNN
-836 NICGQIWV
+836 
-844 TDDDCPSRAIA
+844 A
-855 PLYPDYSGE
+855 PMYPDYSGE

-872 IPLPNSTSIA
+872 FPLPNNTSIA

-894 ENPGAAGSVGN
+894 DNPGAADGVGN

-926 AWGQNF
+926 AWGQSF

>member
-1 VKKPQAGLSIL
+1 MRQPEVEPLRLSYL
-12 LPLVALLLA
+12 LVLFLAFCLAVPVVAQE
-21 LCLGAPLLA
+21 G
-30 QDADAQD
+30 DNQD
-37 EDEAAE
+37 ESEAE
-43 ETPEFGEAIVVVG
+43 EPQEFEETIVVVG

-76 TELVSQGNNDLTNR
+76 VELVSQGNNDLTNR

-98 NVGAQPISDAATL
+98 NVGTQPISDAATL

-119 LAPDHTLILVNGK
+119 LAPDHTLVLVNGK
-132 RRHRAAVIAWLGNGV
+132 RRHRAAVIAWLGNGI

-191 KDASSGGSIEI
+191 KDASSGGSVEI
-202 RSGQF
+202 RTGQF
-207 QDSNPGSNSG
+207 QDSNPGSSAG
-217 FGGQYTFAGDKGTSY
+217 FGGQYTFAGEKGMSY

-255 GADPTSRSVQRTDAI
+255 AADPTSRSVQRNDALSVI
-270 NIINTGNSMIRNPA
+270 RGGNSMVRDPA
-284 QVWGT
+284 QVWGS

-294 DTKVFANFGS
+294 DIKVFANFGT
-304 LFNNGTQFYGHANYA
+304 LFNNGAQFYGHANYA

-331 PHTRTGVF
+331 PHTRSGVFSNDGGGSILVGDRLWASTGVA
-339 KGPDEF
+339 GAGGCPALPVVSAGDNGTAPD
-345 MDADG
+345 
-350 NTIEDVSTV
+350 
-359 RVGDVGRA
+359 
-367 TTGMGSCHLI
+367 
-377 PGILQAE
+377 P
-384 NGHLGIPVNDNAI
+384 
-397 DAATLAAVEADPS
+397 AALAAIEANPN
-410 CFTLYSRFPGGF
+410 CFTLYNRFPGGF

-434 IVAGLRG
+434 IVAGVRG
-441 YLNSG
+441 YLDSG
-446 MTWDVSVNVGNSEV
+446 MTWDLSVNVGSSEV

-496 TYPVKDNVSLAA
+496 TYPVRDNMSLAA

-555 DRANVALYGDVEVDS
+555 DRANVAIYGDLEIDS
-570 PDEKG
+570 PDDRG

-587 DFGTTVNAK
+587 GFGNTINAK

-601 QVSDVVSLRAAVS
+601 QVSDVVSLRAAAS

-630 TTAFDPSTGGLS
+630 TTAFDPETGGLS
-642 NVGTVPSI
+642 NSGTVPST
-650 SAPAALRGGTQLE
+650 SLPAALRGGEDLQ
-663 PEEAMNFSAG
+663 PEEAVNISAG
-673 LVLDRGEFTLTADIF
+673 LVIDRGEFTLTADIF
-688 HIDVDDRLAVSEEF
+688 NIDVDDRLAVSETF
-702 VQCAIQDEPTANC
+702 RQCALIQEPNC
-715 ITAAEIEGLLSGG
+715 VTDAEIEQLLSGG
-728 FAEARNLKKFRF
+728 FVEARNLKNFRF
-740 FVNDFVTRTQGLDVV
+740 FVNDFATKTQGLDVV

-775 TSTEITDHNP
+775 TDTEVTDHNP
-785 DTVSPFRIATIE
+785 DTVGPFRIATIE
-797 RGIPE
+797 QGLPK
-802 FRYNI
+802 FRYNV
-807 SMSHSAERWN
+807 SMNHGAENWN
-817 LLARLNYFDGW
+817 LMARVNYFDGW
-828 WDSEDANN
+828 WDSEDAQNLLGRNN
-836 NICGQIWV
+836 
-844 TDDDCPSRAIA
+844 A
-855 PLYPDYSGE
+855 PVYPDYSGE
-864 FLLDVELG
+864 FLLDVEVG
-872 IPLPNSTSIA
+872 FPLPNSTSIA

-894 ENPGAAGSVGN
+894 DNPGAADGVGN

-926 AWGQNF
+926 AWGQSF

>member
-1 VKKPQAGLSIL
+1 MRKPEVEPLRLSYL
-12 LPLVALLLA
+12 LVLFLA
-21 LCLGAPLLA
+21 LCLAAPVLA
-30 QDADAQD
+30 QEGDNQD
-37 EDEAAE
+37 ESEAE
-43 ETPEFGEAIVVVG
+43 EPQEFEETIVVVG

-98 NVGAQPISDAATL
+98 NVGTQPISDAATL

-119 LAPDHTLILVNGK
+119 LAPDHTLVLVNGK
-132 RRHRAAVIAWLGNGV
+132 RRHRAAVIAWLGNGI

-191 KDASSGGSIEI
+191 KDASSGGSVEI
-202 RSGQF
+202 RTGQF
-207 QDSNPGSNSG
+207 QDSNPGSSSG
-217 FGGQYTFAGDKGTSY
+217 FGGQYTFAGDKGNSY

-255 GADPTSRSVQRTDAI
+255 AADPTSRSVQRNDALSVI
-270 NIINTGNSMIRNPA
+270 RGGNSMVRDPA
-284 QVWGT
+284 QVWGS

-294 DTKVFANFGS
+294 DIKVFANFGT
-304 LFNNGTQFYGHANYA
+304 LFNNGAQFYGHANYA

-331 PHTRTGVF
+331 PHTRSGVFSNDRGGSILVGDRLWASTGVA
-339 KGPDEF
+339 GAGGCPALSVVSAGDGGTAPD
-345 MDADG
+345 
-350 NTIEDVSTV
+350 
-359 RVGDVGRA
+359 
-367 TTGMGSCHLI
+367 
-377 PGILQAE
+377 P
-384 NGHLGIPVNDNAI
+384 
-397 DAATLAAVEADPS
+397 AALAAIEADPN

-434 IVAGLRG
+434 IVAGVRG
-441 YLNSG
+441 YLDSG
-446 MTWDVSVNVGNSEV
+446 MTWDLSVNVGSSEV

-496 TYPVKDNVSLAA
+496 TYPVRENMSLAA

-555 DRANVALYGDVEVDS
+555 DRANVAIYGDLEIDS
-570 PDEKG
+570 PDDRG

-587 DFGTTVNAK
+587 GFGNTINAK

-601 QVSDVVSLRAAVS
+601 QVSDAVSLRAAAS

-630 TTAFDPSTGGLS
+630 TTAFDPETGGLS
-642 NVGTVPSI
+642 NSGTVPST
-650 SAPAALRGGTQLE
+650 SLPAALRGGEDLQ
-663 PEEAMNFSAG
+663 PEEAVNFSAG
-673 LVLDRGEFTLTADIF
+673 LVVDQGDFTLTADIF
-688 HIDVDDRLAVSEEF
+688 LIDVDDRLAVSETF
-702 VQCAIQDEPTANC
+702 RQCALIQEPNC
-715 ITAAEIEGLLSGG
+715 VTDAEIEQLLSGG
-728 FAEARNLKKFRF
+728 FVEARNLKNFRF
-740 FVNDFVTRTQGLDVV
+740 FVNDFATQTQGLDVV
-755 GTWTPPE
+755 GTWTPAG

-775 TSTEITDHNP
+775 TDTEVTDHNP
-785 DTVSPFRIATIE
+785 DTVGPFRIATIE
-797 RGIPE
+797 QGLPK
-802 FRYNI
+802 FRYNLA
-807 SMSHSAERWN
+807 MNHGAENWN
-817 LLARLNYFDGW
+817 LMARVNYFDGW
-828 WDSEDANN
+828 WDSEDAQNLLGRNN
-836 NICGQIWV
+836 
-844 TDDDCPSRAIA
+844 A
-855 PLYPDYSGE
+855 PIYPDYSGE

-872 IPLPNSTSIA
+872 FPLPNNTSIA
-882 IGVQNLLNTYPE
+882 LGVQNLLNTYPE
-894 ENPGAAGSVGN
+894 DNPGAADGVGN

-926 AWGQNF
+926 AWGQSF

>member
-1 VKKPQAGLSIL
+1 MRTHEVHRLSHL
-12 LPLVALLLA
+12 LVLFLT
-21 LCLGAPLLA
+21 LCLAAPVLA
-30 QDADAQD
+30 QEGDNQD
-37 EDEAAE
+37 DSEAE
-43 ETPEFGEAIVVVG
+43 EPQEFEETIVVVG

-76 TELVSQGNNDLTNR
+76 TELVSQGANDLTDR
-90 IRTVVPSY
+90 IRKVVPSY
-98 NVGAQPISDAATL
+98 NVGTQPISDAATL
-111 IRPANLRG
+111 VRPANLRG

-132 RRHRAAVIAWLGNGV
+132 RRHRAAVIAWLGNGI

-181 AIAGVLNFQL
+181 AIAGVINFQL

-207 QDSNPGSNSG
+207 ADSNPGSSSG
-217 FGGQYTFAGDKGTSY
+217 FGGQYTFAGENGLSY
-232 AVAANFGMP
+232 AVAANLGMP

-247 FNLSMEYG
+247 FNLSLEYG
-255 GADPTSRSVQRTDAI
+255 AADPTSRSVQRNDAI
-270 NIINTGNSMIRNPA
+270 NIINTGNSHIRNPA
-284 QVWGT
+284 QVWGS
-289 PLLED
+289 PLVED
-294 DTKVFANFGS
+294 DIKLFANFGS
-304 LFNNGTQFYGHANYA
+304 LFDNGVQFYGHANYA

-331 PHTRTGVF
+331 PNTRTGVF
-339 KGPDEF
+339 TYSDPARRGKF
-345 MDADG
+345 LL
-350 NTIEDVSTV
+350 
-359 RVGDVGRA
+359 VGDRQWAA
-367 TTGMGSCHLI
+367 TGVEGAGNC
-377 PGILQAE
+377 PAV
-384 NGHLGIPVNDNAI
+384 PVVDHVP
-397 DAATLAAVEADPS
+397 DAAALAAVEADPN
-410 CFTLYSRFPGGF
+410 CFTLRTRFPGGF

-441 YLNSG
+441 YLDSG
-446 MTWDVSVNVGNSEV
+446 MTWDLSVNVGNSEI

-496 TYPVKDNVSLAA
+496 TYPVRDNVSLAA

-514 EQFRIGAGDAA
+514 EQFRIGAGDPA

-536 FGSGSNGF
+536 FSSGSNGF
-544 NGYRPENSGTW
+544 NGYRADVTAGTW
-555 DRANVALYGDVEVDS
+555 DRANVAIYGDVEVES

-587 DFGTTVNAK
+587 GFGNTINAK

-601 QVSDVVSLRAAVS
+601 QVSDTVALRAAAS

-630 TTAFDPSTGGLS
+630 TTAFDPETGGLS
-642 NVGTVPSI
+642 NSGTVPSN
-650 SAPAALRGGTQLE
+650 SAPAMLRGGEDLQ
-663 PEEAMNFSAG
+663 PEEAINFSAG
-673 LVLDRGEFTLTADIF
+673 LVVDKGEFTLTADVF
-688 HIDVDDRLAVSEEF
+688 HIDVDDRLAVSETF
-702 VQCAIQDEPTANC
+702 RQCSLIQEPNC
-715 ITAAEIEGLLSGG
+715 VTDDEIEQLLSGG
-728 FAEARNLKKFRF
+728 FVEARNLKNFRF
-740 FVNDFVTRTQGLDVV
+740 FVNDFATQTQGLDVV
-755 GTWTPPE
+755 GTWTPAE

-775 TSTEITDHNP
+775 TKTEVTDHNP
-785 DTVSPFRIATIE
+785 DTVGPFRIATIE
-797 RGIPE
+797 KGLPE
-802 FRYNI
+802 FR
-807 SMSHSAERWN
+807 WN
-817 LLARLNYFDGW
+817 LAMNHDAGSWNLMTRLNYFDGW
-828 WDSEDANN
+828 WDSEDAQNLLGRNN
-836 NICGQIWV
+836 
-844 TDDDCPSRAIA
+844 A
-855 PLYPDYSGE
+855 PMYSDYNGE
-864 FLLDVELG
+864 FLLDVEVG

-894 ENPGAAGSVGN
+894 ENPGGADGVGN

-915 NGAYYYVRFNY
+915 NGSYYYVRFNY
-926 AWGQNF
+926 AWGQSF

>member
-1 VKKPQAGLSIL
+1 
-12 LPLVALLLA
+12 
-21 LCLGAPLLA
+21 
-30 QDADAQD
+30 QD
-37 EDEAAE
+37 EGEAAE

-98 NVGAQPISDAATL
+98 NVGTQPISDAATL

-119 LAPDHTLILVNGK
+119 LAPDHTLVLVNGK
-132 RRHRAAVIAWLGNGV
+132 RRHRAAVIAWLGNGI

-191 KDASSGGSIEI
+191 KDASSGGSVEI
-202 RSGQF
+202 RTGQF
-207 QDSNPGSNSG
+207 QDSNPGSSAG
-217 FGGQYTFAGDKGTSY
+217 FGGQYTFAGDKGNSY

-255 GADPTSRSVQRTDAI
+255 GADPTSRSVQRNDALSVI
-270 NIINTGNSMIRNPA
+270 RGGNSMVRDPA
-284 QVWGT
+284 QVWGS

-294 DTKVFANFGS
+294 DIKVFANFGT
-304 LFNNGTQFYGHANYA
+304 LFNNGAQFYGHANYA

-331 PHTRTGVF
+331 PHTRSGVFSNDGGGSILVGDRLWASTGVA
-339 KGPDEF
+339 GAGGCPALSVVSAGDGGTAPD
-345 MDADG
+345 
-350 NTIEDVSTV
+350 
-359 RVGDVGRA
+359 
-367 TTGMGSCHLI
+367 
-377 PGILQAE
+377 P
-384 NGHLGIPVNDNAI
+384 
-397 DAATLAAVEADPS
+397 AALAAIEANPN

-434 IVAGLRG
+434 IVAGVRG
-441 YLNSG
+441 YLDSG
-446 MTWDVSVNVGNSEV
+446 MTWDLSVNVGSSEV

-496 TYPVKDNVSLAA
+496 TYPVRENMSLAA

-555 DRANVALYGDVEVDS
+555 DRANVAIYGDLEIDS
-570 PDEKG
+570 PDDRG

-587 DFGTTVNAK
+587 GFGNTINAK

-601 QVSDVVSLRAAVS
+601 QVSDAVSLRAAAS

-630 TTAFDPSTGGLS
+630 TTAFDPETGGLS
-642 NVGTVPSI
+642 NSGTVPST
-650 SAPAALRGGTQLE
+650 SLPAALRGGEDLQ
-663 PEEAMNFSAG
+663 PEEAVNFSAG
-673 LVLDRGEFTLTADIF
+673 LVVDQGEFTLTADIF
-688 HIDVDDRLAVSEEF
+688 LIDVDDRLAVSETF
-702 VQCAIQDEPTANC
+702 RQCALIQEPNC
-715 ITAAEIEGLLSGG
+715 VTDAEIEQLLSGG
-728 FAEARNLKKFRF
+728 FVEARNLKNFRF
-740 FVNDFVTRTQGLDVV
+740 FVNDFATQTQGLDVV

-775 TSTEITDHNP
+775 TDTEVTDHNP
-785 DTVSPFRIATIE
+785 DTVGPFRIATIE
-797 RGIPE
+797 QGLPK
-802 FRYNI
+802 FRYNVA
-807 SMSHSAERWN
+807 MNHGADRWN
-817 LLARLNYFDGW
+817 LMARVNYFDGW
-828 WDSEDANN
+828 WDSEDAQNLLGRNN
-836 NICGQIWV
+836 
-844 TDDDCPSRAIA
+844 A
-855 PLYPDYSGE
+855 PMYPDYSGE

-872 IPLPNSTSIA
+872 FPLPNNTSIA
-882 IGVQNLLNTYPE
+882 LGVQNLLNTYPE
-894 ENPGAAGSVGN
+894 DNPGAADGVGN

-926 AWGQNF
+926 AWGTSF

>member
-1 VKKPQAGLSIL
+1 MRKPEVEPLRLSYL
-12 LPLVALLLA
+12 LVLFLA
-21 LCLGAPLLA
+21 LCLAVPVLA
-30 QDADAQD
+30 QEGDNQD
-37 EDEAAE
+37 EAEAE
-43 ETPEFGEAIVVVG
+43 EPQEFEETIVVVG

-98 NVGAQPISDAATL
+98 NVGTQPISDAATL

-119 LAPDHTLILVNGK
+119 LAPDHTLVLVNGK
-132 RRHRAAVIAWLGNGV
+132 RRHRAAVIAWLGNGI

-191 KDASSGGSIEI
+191 KDASSGGSVEI
-202 RSGQF
+202 RTGQF
-207 QDSNPGSNSG
+207 QDSNPGSSAG
-217 FGGQYTFAGDKGTSY
+217 FGGQYTFAGDKGNSY

-255 GADPTSRSVQRTDAI
+255 AADPTSRSVQRNDALSVI
-270 NIINTGNSMIRNPA
+270 RGGNSMVRDPA
-284 QVWGT
+284 QVWGS

-294 DTKVFANFGS
+294 DIKVFANFGT
-304 LFNNGTQFYGHANYA
+304 LFNNGAQFYGHANYA

-331 PHTRTGVF
+331 PHTRSGVFSNDGGGSILVGDRLWASTGVA
-339 KGPDEF
+339 GAGGCPALSVVSAGDGGTAPD
-345 MDADG
+345 
-350 NTIEDVSTV
+350 
-359 RVGDVGRA
+359 
-367 TTGMGSCHLI
+367 
-377 PGILQAE
+377 P
-384 NGHLGIPVNDNAI
+384 
-397 DAATLAAVEADPS
+397 AALAAIEANPN

-434 IVAGLRG
+434 IVAGVRG
-441 YLNSG
+441 YLDSG
-446 MTWDVSVNVGNSEV
+446 MTWDLSVNVGSSEV

-496 TYPVKDNVSLAA
+496 TYPVRENMSLAA

-555 DRANVALYGDVEVDS
+555 DRANVAIYGDLEIDS
-570 PDEKG
+570 PDDRG

-587 DFGTTVNAK
+587 GFGNTINAK

-601 QVSDVVSLRAAVS
+601 QVSDAVSLRAAAS

-630 TTAFDPSTGGLS
+630 TTAFDPETGGLS
-642 NVGTVPSI
+642 NSGTVPST
-650 SAPAALRGGTQLE
+650 SLPAALRGGEDLQ
-663 PEEAMNFSAG
+663 PEEAVNLSAG
-673 LVLDRGEFTLTADIF
+673 LVVDQGDFTLTADIF
-688 HIDVDDRLAVSEEF
+688 LIDVDDRLAVSETF
-702 VQCAIQDEPTANC
+702 RQCALIQEPNC
-715 ITAAEIEGLLSGG
+715 VTDAEIEQLLSGG
-728 FAEARNLKKFRF
+728 FVEARNLKNFRF
-740 FVNDFVTRTQGLDVV
+740 FVNDFATQTQGLDVV
-755 GTWTPPE
+755 GTWTPAE

-775 TSTEITDHNP
+775 TDTEVTDHNP
-785 DTVSPFRIATIE
+785 DTVGPFRIATIE
-797 RGIPE
+797 QGLPK
-802 FRYNI
+802 FRYNL
-807 SMSHSAERWN
+807 SMNHGAENWN
-817 LLARLNYFDGW
+817 LMARVNYFDGW
-828 WDSEDANN
+828 WDSEDAQNLLGRNN
-836 NICGQIWV
+836 
-844 TDDDCPSRAIA
+844 A
-855 PLYPDYSGE
+855 PMYPDYSGE

-872 IPLPNSTSIA
+872 FPLPNNTSIA
-882 IGVQNLLNTYPE
+882 LGVQNLLNTYPE
-894 ENPGAAGSVGN
+894 DNPGAADGVGN

-926 AWGQNF
+926 AWGQSF